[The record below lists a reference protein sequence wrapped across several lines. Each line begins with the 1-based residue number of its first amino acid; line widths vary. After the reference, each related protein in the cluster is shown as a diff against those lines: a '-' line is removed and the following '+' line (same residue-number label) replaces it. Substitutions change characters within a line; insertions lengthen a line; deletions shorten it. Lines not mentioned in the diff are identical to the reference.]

1 MKIVF
6 CCTQFFP
13 SVGGTE
19 YVAEAWA
26 NQLTVL
32 GHTVSVIT
40 ETKSL
45 REDSFPFKVY
55 RKSSFLRKW
64 KIYRNAEII
73 LQFNFSLKEWPAIWL
88 SGRPSV
94 VSHHS
99 SLYYADGTATPFAGI
114 KNWFIQYG
122 SKGNI
127 ACSSFIASF
136 IGKNC
141 AVVPNPF
148 NNRVFTFNPSVE
160 KNPLIVFL
168 GRLVSDKGCMVLLKA
183 FELLQ
188 KEATELDLM
197 IIGDGPEKL
206 NLQEFASNAQ
216 LDQKVHFLGI
226 KRGEEL
232 VNLLQQAKIV
242 VVPSLWEEP
251 FGIVALEAMAC
262 GCIVI
267 ASNIGGLPE
276 AVGNCGELFEPGNH
290 LDLANKIKMI
300 HSANSSNLQHMEQVN
315 EHLEGHTEQNS
326 AYALEQALK
335 TFI

>member
-26 NQLTVL
+26 NQLTVS
-32 GHTVSVIT
+32 GHSVVVIT

-45 REDSFPFKVY
+45 IEDSFPYKVY
-55 RKSSFLRKW
+55 RKLSFFRKC
-64 KIYRNAEII
+64 KIYRSAEII
-73 LQFNFSLKEWPAIWL
+73 LQFNLSLKEWPAIWL

-127 ACSSFIASF
+127 ACSAFIASF

-160 KNPLIVFL
+160 KKPLLVFL
-168 GRLVSDKGCMVLLKA
+168 GRLVSDKGCLVLLKA

-188 KEATELDLM
+188 KEGTELELM
-197 IIGDGPEKL
+197 IIGEGPEKI
-206 NLQEFASNAQ
+206 NLQEFTSTRQ

-232 VNLLQQAKIV
+232 VNLLQQSKIV

-251 FGIVALEAMAC
+251 FGIVVLEAIAC
-262 GCIVI
+262 GCKVI

-276 AVGNCGELFEPGNH
+276 AVGNCGQLFEPGNFIE
-290 LDLANKIKMI
+290 LADKIKMI
-300 HSANSSNLQHMEQVN
+300 HSANSSNLQDMEQVN
-315 EHLEGHTEQNS
+315 QHLERHTEQNS
-326 AYALEQALK
+326 ASALEQALK
-335 TFI
+335 TFL